1 MTAAQAAET
10 TEMSEFYSPPSLP
23 PPPPHEVKMT
33 LLDN

>member
-23 PPPPHEVKMT
+23 PPPHEVKMT

>member
-23 PPPPHEVKMT
+23 PPPPWGKN
-33 LLDN
+33 DPAG